1 MARYCFYCGRQL
13 NSGEKCGC
21 RSTGNGAPPQQ
32 ASSSQAGQAPHDQ
45 TRQKEDT
52 PSSRQRKETPPAADP
67 AKKAETGD
75 KNRTARPT
83 STSRSS
89 ARKESWFSR
98 LITAFNPWATTQSG
112 SASKPGKNAR
122 PGSGSGSAAW
132 RKQNRPLRLDRHVLL
147 SGLRAA
153 GNYFVH
159 PADQVSQSVRAE
171 NRLASVLILALYGIT
186 GGLFLNMATQQTHL
200 KVLFSLNTASAVGR
214 RSVAT
219 FLFLFIQGFGINLAA
234 SLLLVLIYHLSL
246 RYLFHRPTGYVRLL
260 HSLCP
265 SILYFTVFVLSG
277 LLSLNRSPFTALLMA
292 VAGFAV
298 AAVIQFLT
306 LKQITGMEDNRN
318 LILIGFVMLVFSSI
332 LALLFNLSLPVLNA
346 LLDQSAII

>member
-21 RSTGNGAPPQQ
+21 RSTGNGAPTQQ
-32 ASSSQAGQAPHDQ
+32 ASSTQAGQTSRDQ
-45 TRQKEDT
+45 TKPKDDASSHRQQKDA
-52 PSSRQRKETPPAADP
+52 PPAADP
-67 AKKAETGD
+67 ANRAEPGD
-75 KNRTARPT
+75 KRRTDRPT
-83 STSRSS
+83 RPTRGSDKKT
-89 ARKESWFSR
+89 SWFSR
-98 LITAFNPWATTQSG
+98 LITAFNPWAATQPGTT
-112 SASKPGKNAR
+112 SKPGGTAR
-122 PGSGSGSAAW
+122 SGSGSAAW
-132 RKQNRPLRLDRHVLL
+132 RKQGRPVRLDRHVLL
-147 SGLRAA
+147 GGLRAA

-159 PADQVSQSVRAE
+159 PADQISQSVRTE
-171 NRLASVLILALYGIT
+171 NRLASVLILALNGMA
-186 GGLFLNMATQQTHL
+186 GGLFLNLATQQPHL

-298 AAVIQFLT
+298 AAVIQFLS
-306 LKQITGMEDNRN
+306 LKQLTGMEDNRN